1 MNIRA
6 IAEISAGLVNLQ
18 MIADSRRLAINRKIT
33 RGIGLE
39 IVKMIAGEH
48 NSQMIVAVR
57 KITGGLA
64 IRTMRRQI
72 TEGLRMNAM
81 RR

>member
-6 IAEISAGLVNLQ
+6 IAAISAGLVNSQ
-18 MIADSRRLAINRKIT
+18 MIADSRRLAINRKIIG
-33 RGIGLE
+33 GIRLE
-39 IVKMIAGEH
+39 IVKMIAGEL
-48 NSQMIVAVR
+48 NSQMIIAVR
-57 KITGGLA
+57 EITGGLA